1 MLEKFDVD
9 LKSATIKVYV
19 SNLGAYN
26 AGTLTGDWT
35 TLPVE
40 NVKAIFEADRKKY
53 GEVEG
58 YGEEY
63 FITDYEAPF
72 KVEEFENL
80 HELNNLA
87 KALKNNHLDTIEDV
101 FYSLESPEN
110 IYISSPVEFDDDTF
124 EELTL
129 GMSKM
134 EVARATNFGEIN
146 WSDELIRV
154 DELGNFETLSTE
166 NWYRELNEN
175 SQEIVKE
182 FAEENGIELF

>member
-110 IYISSPVEFDDDTF
+110 IYISAPVEFDDDTF